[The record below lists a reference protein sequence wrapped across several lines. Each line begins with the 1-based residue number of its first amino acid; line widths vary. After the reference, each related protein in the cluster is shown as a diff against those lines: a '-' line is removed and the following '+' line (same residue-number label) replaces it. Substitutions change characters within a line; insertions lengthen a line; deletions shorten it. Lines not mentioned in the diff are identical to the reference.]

1 MPDYTLLAYLHLA
14 TVLPAFLIATALLL
28 SSHKGSLSH
37 RRWGRVFMV
46 LMLLTALLS
55 LAMPAQVGPALF
67 GHLGGVHVLSL
78 LVLYSVPQA
87 WQAARQGRVAA
98 HRAIMRRLY
107 AGGLLLAGSLALLPG
122 RMLHGWLFG

>member
-1 MPDYTLLAYLHLA
+1 MPDYTQLAYLHLA

-28 SSHKGSLSH
+28 SPHKGSLSH

-55 LAMPAQVGPALF
+55 LAMPAQVGPAMF

-78 LVLYSVPQA
+78 LVL
-87 WQAARQGRVAA
+87 
-98 HRAIMRRLY
+98 
-107 AGGLLLAGSLALLPG
+107 
-122 RMLHGWLFG
+122 